1 MSYTVNEIYT
11 QAPSHVLGCLWMLTP
26 SEQWWWC
33 VYERE
38 CVFVCVCV
46 CVSACACIPAHAL
59 PARRT
64 ETQKTY
70 IFKISF
76 IKDIYA

>member
-46 CVSACACIPAHAL
+46 RVCVWVRVRAYLPMHFQHAVQKH
-59 PARRT
+59 RRR
-64 ETQKTY
+64 
-70 IFKISF
+70 ISL
-76 IKDIYA
+76 KLAS